1 MMEKGFSVGWRIR
14 TTAEFRRMYAARQR
28 IIGRY
33 YLLYYRENEIKHSR
47 LGVVASKRNVR
58 KAVWRNRV
66 RRVVKEAFRIRKKDL
81 PAFDIVVVAKASSV
95 EADNKELYECINKL
109 FTQLEKQSKRS
120 SSV

>member
-1 MMEKGFSVGWRIR
+1 MMEKSFSASWRIR
-14 TTAEFRRMYAARQR
+14 TTDEFRCIYATRQR

-33 YLLYYRENEIKHSR
+33 YFLYYRENEIKHSR
-47 LGVVASKRNVR
+47 LGVVTSKCNVR

-66 RRVVKEAFRIRKKDL
+66 RRVVKEAFRTRKKKL

-95 EADNKELYECINKL
+95 EVGNKELYQCINKL
-109 FTQLEKQSKRS
+109 FTQLERQSKPS